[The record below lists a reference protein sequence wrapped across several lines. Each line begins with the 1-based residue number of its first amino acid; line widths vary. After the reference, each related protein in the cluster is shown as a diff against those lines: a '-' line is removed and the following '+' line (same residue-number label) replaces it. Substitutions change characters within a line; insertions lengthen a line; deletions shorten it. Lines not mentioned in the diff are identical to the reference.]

1 MAAIKEGI
9 VCVMKA
15 GRRAGEEVTITKIVD
30 KNFVMVEGKKK
41 ERKVSISH
49 LEPKGN

>member
-1 MAAIKEGI
+1 MPAIEEGRTCI
-9 VCVMKA
+9 MKA

-30 KNFVMVEGKKK
+30 SNFVMVKDKKK

-49 LEPKGN
+49 LEPKK